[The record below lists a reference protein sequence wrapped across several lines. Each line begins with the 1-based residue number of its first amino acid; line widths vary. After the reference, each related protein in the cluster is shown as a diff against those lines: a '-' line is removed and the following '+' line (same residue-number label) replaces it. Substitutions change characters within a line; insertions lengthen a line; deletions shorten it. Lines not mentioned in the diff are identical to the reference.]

1 MDSNALGMA
10 GSLLDWL
17 NFQAS
22 SLPSMVFFSEINDF
36 LDDEI
41 AEFAGNLLG
50 RVARV
55 VGSAAL
61 SVMTL
66 WILYQGYRIVTG
78 RSREPMM
85 ALVASSLR
93 AILIVGIA
101 IGAAAG
107 SGSTYRVMTNGLN
120 EVVRATMTG
129 HDDEGS
135 YADVDKT
142 LAILQVALEVI
153 DGVDTGNDVITDKD
167 KDRALTLT
175 GVGLGAPAIMAAT
188 ALLLNKIAMA
198 LIIGLGPIFILCL
211 LFDQTRQLFHK
222 WLYFG
227 IGTIFSMAFLTVMVT
242 LALDMVIA
250 VGMAFWLPS
259 VWLSSDTESLT
270 SMAMQQGG
278 MGAILT
284 MLIISAPPMAA
295 VFFNGMMGQFSSY
308 NAMSGQASPPGSG
321 IPPSQSGYSYRARSP
336 DPGHSIDPPKPVRPP
351 QATVPR
357 TQYSA
362 VAPLDE
368 IKSAPR

>member
-1 MDSNALGMA
+1 MDSSALGMA

-17 NFQAS
+17 HFQAA

-55 VGSAAL
+55 TGGAVVA
-61 SVMTL
+61 VVTL
-66 WILYQGYRIVTG
+66 WILYQGYRIATG

-85 ALVASSLR
+85 ELVTNSLR
-93 AILIVGIA
+93 AVLIVGIS

-107 SGSTYRVMTNGLN
+107 AGSTYRVVTNGLN
-120 EVVRATMTG
+120 EVVRTTMTG
-129 HDDEGS
+129 HNDEGS
-135 YADVDKT
+135 YADIDKT

-167 KDRALTLT
+167 KDRALTFT

-198 LIIGLGPIFILCL
+198 LTVGLGPIFILCL
-211 LFDQTRQLFHK
+211 LFDQTKQLFYK
-222 WLYFG
+222 WLYYG

-259 VWLSSDTESLT
+259 VWLPSNTESLT

-295 VFFNGMMGQFSSY
+295 LFFHGLMGNFTPYS
-308 NAMSGQASPPGSG
+308 AFGQPGPAG
-321 IPPSQSGYSYRARSP
+321 APSQPGYPAYRS
-336 DPGHSIDPPKPVRPP
+336 PP
-351 QATVPR
+351 QAHTSQ
-357 TQYSA
+357 TST
-362 VAPLDE
+362 PLPSHNINPPHLPTGIPLSQRRPARE
-368 IKSAPR
+368 QN